1 MKGKPPFILYNNINK
16 PQTSQFTKK
25 PKNPLRLIYSR
36 IPYAVLKET
45 PVIEKLIH
53 PESKIHY
60 SEISKYHKPKMIK
73 IDNNMSDSQQ
83 KKISNLNEFKEMF
96 YNYNQE
102 EREQLSNFVEVQEEN
117 DKFSHNYKKVQK
129 DKNKFS
135 TGTYLDHQYLVGL
148 ASRYAMR
155 GIKVPKI
162 SSDKNVFSANPL
174 ILGGSDLE
182 HYFLYNLGDRKKSSI
197 FLNKVE
203 NLITKKL
210 TGNYVFTDKEM
221 KKFEALQKNEIP
233 KGYISPNILIPKL
246 KNDIKQIQDTY
257 DNLDDFDKF
266 FENKDKE
273 SNTQIKKRIIPKLG
287 STRSYNNILSDIY
300 QRNIN
305 TTKNNKIIIK
315 KNLSFINNININNN
329 NKYTSIS
336 TRAYGASKRF
346 SSSNS
351 RNIISYKDI
360 SKSNISSA
368 VSREKSKNIKYSPIL
383 SPFSHRNNT
392 NTYNN
397 LFNEI
402 TKNNNSNDFFILSK
416 PFEYPE
422 KNTFN
427 FLYDNIGKNNNKSTG
442 NILNLKNNK
451 KIIKK
456 NLILLRKNSSFS
468 KTSKETKLKSENN
481 ISKEDKEQESEY
493 DDIKLLNKELEN
505 NDDTKNDNKEIEK
518 SKENS
523 KRNIDDNIT
532 NKNIDNQ
539 KNEEIKY
546 NNEISENRENKTIK
560 VNENVEKIFDSVI
573 ANGYKFRRNKN
584 VIKDFLKSKGYN
596 TEKKFASKD
605 AYINI
610 NRMKTKAIERNF
622 LLEEFRIRNGEY
634 TKTPLSHKQQAIIEK
649 NEIYEKEIEKNEY
662 TLKKLLCEKNID
674 KDNIDF

>member
-36 IPYAVLKET
+36 IPNAVLKET

-273 SNTQIKKRIIPKLG
+273 SNTQIKKRIIPKLE

-518 SKENS
+518 SKE
-523 KRNIDDNIT
+523 K
-532 NKNIDNQ
+532 
-539 KNEEIKY
+539 
-546 NNEISENRENKTIK
+546 
-560 VNENVEKIFDSVI
+560 
-573 ANGYKFRRNKN
+573 
-584 VIKDFLKSKGYN
+584 
-596 TEKKFASKD
+596 
-605 AYINI
+605 
-610 NRMKTKAIERNF
+610 
-622 LLEEFRIRNGEY
+622 
-634 TKTPLSHKQQAIIEK
+634 
-649 NEIYEKEIEKNEY
+649 
-662 TLKKLLCEKNID
+662 
-674 KDNIDF
+674 

>member
-1 MKGKPPFILYNNINK
+1 MKGRPPFILYNNINK
-16 PQTSQFTKK
+16 PQTSKFSRK

-36 IPYAVLKET
+36 IPDTVLKET
-45 PVIEKLIH
+45 PVIDKLIH

-73 IDNNMSDSQQ
+73 IGNNMSDSQQ

-102 EREQLSNFVEVQEEN
+102 EREQLSNFFEVQEEN

-135 TGTYLDHQYLVGL
+135 TGTYLDHQYLIEL

-162 SSDKNVFSANPL
+162 SSDKNVFSTNPL

-203 NLITKKL
+203 NLIKKKL
-210 TGNYVFTDKEM
+210 TGNYSFTDKEM
-221 KKFEALQKNEIP
+221 KKFEYLQKNELP

-246 KNDIKQIQDTY
+246 KNDIKQIQDVY
-257 DNLDDFDKF
+257 DNLEDFEKF
-266 FENKDKE
+266 FENNDKE
-273 SNTQIKKRIIPKLG
+273 SNTEIKKRIIPKLR
-287 STRSYNNILSDIY
+287 SIRSYNNILNDIY
-300 QRNIN
+300 QRNFN
-305 TTKNNKIIIK
+305 TNKIIIK
-315 KNLSFINNININNN
+315 KNLSFINNINNNN
-329 NKYTSIS
+329 NYKFTSIS
-336 TRAYGASKRF
+336 TKAYGASKRF

-351 RNIISYKDI
+351 RNNISYKDL
-360 SKSNISSA
+360 SKNNVSSA
-368 VSREKSKNIKYSPIL
+368 VSRKKSKIIEYSPIL
-383 SPFSHRNNT
+383 SPFSYRDNS

-427 FLYDNIGKNNNKSTG
+427 FLYDNIGKNNNKITG
-442 NILNLKNNK
+442 NNLNLKNNK

-456 NLILLRKNSSFS
+456 NLILFRKNSSFP
-468 KTSKETKLKSENN
+468 KISKEIKLKCENN

-493 DDIKLLNKELEN
+493 DDIMLLNKELEN
-505 NDDTKNDNKEIEK
+505 NYDTK

-523 KRNIDDNIT
+523 KRNIDDNI
-532 NKNIDNQ
+532 NDKNIDNQ
-539 KNEEIKY
+539 NSEEIKN

-560 VNENVEKIFDSVI
+560 ENENVEKIFDSVI
-573 ANGYKFRRNKN
+573 ADGYNFRRNKN
-584 VIKDFLKSKGYN
+584 IIKDFLKSKGYN

-634 TKTPLSHKQQAIIEK
+634 TKKPLSHKQQAIIEK

-662 TLKKLLCEKNID
+662 ILKKLLCEKNID
-674 KDNIDF
+674 KDSIDF